1 MPGRSRMSRFGA
13 IFLGAVV
20 LLVPNGVFGADLSG
34 IVQTHDGAPA
44 GAGWRVVVN
53 GLDVPS
59 ATVALTD
66 DSGSFQLTGLGE
78 GRSTVTVLAPPE
90 EGVVSDPRA
99 GRLVRLV
106 DNHTTTIELTLN
118 PAESSA
124 PTFNFTFYRGEYWN
138 DQPSES
144 LSTGV
149 QLLEQGAVG
158 NIDMELAAGGGT
170 ISGRVLRDVG
180 NNGIAGLIVA
190 AFGIDSSV
198 FSFDRTDADGYYR
211 ITGVPADE
219 FIVTAGIVFSDSLS
233 MLVGEYYNNSWTM
246 PTSIVIV
253 TEGSDTPEIDFWLG
267 EGGAISG
274 RVTAE
279 SGGEGLGGVSI
290 KGFEATI
297 GLQFITLTDDTGNY
311 ILRGLP
317 PGSWRVEA
325 NSGDNFVGEYWNNKT
340 DFETADVIVVSAGPP
355 VTNVNL
361 ALATGGSITGVITD
375 QNSGQPLADLFI
387 SAERDGDPLTRI
399 AQTDPTG
406 TYLVQGLPSG
416 MYRVHAVE
424 IGEYWDNRT
433 SRETADLIPVSLGVM
448 TSGKNF
454 QGTLGASNCGSSS
467 EDVSTIRGVVVD
479 QNQNPLSEATIG
491 LYVNAFGGGLRE
503 YDDATTD
510 ENGVY
515 EFTCV
520 QPGNYFINCQVP
532 FSTYVS
538 EWYDDQG
545 EMKPD
550 IVRAIANQ
558 VTDNID
564 FALAVGGT
572 IGGRVTAAGGVPL
585 PGVEVSVK
593 NRTTGDDAAEIT
605 DADGRYAISGGK
617 YGGLPAGTYTV
628 WTEGRSTAD
637 PSLVPVV
644 LSRFDA
650 AASAIG
656 GVVLAWTTS
665 HEFHHAGFHV
675 ERAAAPDAAP
685 VRLTNELLSG
695 GPEYRYVDAG
705 APDGSNWY
713 WLLAVDRH
721 GRSER
726 LGPVAVDVGPVPAS
740 RLLGPLVNPS
750 VRTASIRWQTAR
762 DGRVQLRLFDAAG
775 RWVRTLVDE
784 IRPAGAGAAYWDGR
798 SADGRDVAGG
808 LYFLRFDTEDETQ
821 TGRLMLV
828 R

>member
-53 GLDVPS
+53 GLDVPG

-66 DSGSFQLTGLGE
+66 ESGSFQLIGLGD

-90 EGVVSDPRA
+90 EGTVSDPRA
-99 GRLVRLV
+99 GRLVRLQG
-106 DNHTTTIELTLN
+106 NRPTRLELRLN
-118 PAESSA
+118 PVETSA

-138 DQPSES
+138 DQPSEA
-144 LSTGV
+144 LSTGI
-149 QLLEQGAVG
+149 QLLEQGAIG
-158 NIDMELAAGGGT
+158 TIDMELTPGGGT

-180 NNGIAGLIVA
+180 GTGIEGLVVA
-190 AFGIDSSV
+190 AFGSGTSI
-198 FSFDRTDADGYYR
+198 FSFDRTDSDGYYR
-211 ITGVPADE
+211 ITGIPADG
-219 FIVTAGIVFSDSLS
+219 FIVTAGLSFSDPLGTH
-233 MLVGEYYNNSWTM
+233 VGEYFNNSLTIA
-246 PTSIVIV
+246 TSSMV
-253 TEGSDTPEIDFWLG
+253 TVSEGSDTPDIDFSLG
-267 EGGAISG
+267 EGGGISG
-274 RVTAE
+274 RITAE
-279 SGGEGLGGVSI
+279 AGGKGLGSVLLI
-290 KGFEATI
+290 AYEVTLD
-297 GLQFITLTDDTGNY
+297 LQQITLTDDDGYFLMNRLEPGTWKLGASSSGNF
-311 ILRGLP
+311 
-317 PGSWRVEA
+317 A
-325 NSGDNFVGEYWNNKT
+325 GEFWNDKERF
-340 DFETADVIVVSAGPP
+340 DTADLIVVPAGPP
-355 VTNVNL
+355 VMNINMS
-361 ALATGGSITGVITD
+361 LATGGTIAGLISHQT
-375 QNSGQPLADLFI
+375 SGLPVADLLVL
-387 SAERDGDPLTRI
+387 AERTGDHLTRTARTNLQGSYEI
-399 AQTDPTG
+399 
-406 TYLVQGLPSG
+406 LGLPSG
-416 MYRVHAVE
+416 MYQVYVPE
-424 IGEYWDNRT
+424 IGKYWNNRV
-433 SRETADLIPVSLGVM
+433 SPETADLVSVSLAEI
-448 TSGKNF
+448 SGNIDF
-454 QGTLGASNCGSSS
+454 QGLPLSSS
-467 EDVSTIRGVVVD
+467 CLSNPEDVSTIRGAVID
-479 QNQNPLSEATIG
+479 QAQNPISGASLS
-491 LYVNAFGGGLRE
+491 LYVDVLGTQFQVDESESDAGGH
-503 YDDATTD
+503 
-510 ENGVY
+510 Y
-515 EFTCV
+515 EFNCV
-520 QPGNYFINCQVP
+520 QPGTYSIECRVP
-532 FSTYVS
+532 FSTFLT
-538 EWYDDQG
+538 EWYDDQS
-545 EMKPD
+545 ETRPD
-550 IVRAIANQ
+550 TIRAVANQ

-564 FALAVGGT
+564 FALTVGGT
-572 IGGRVTAAGGVPL
+572 IGGRVTAAGGMPL
-585 PGVEVSVK
+585 PGVEVIVK
-593 NRTTGDDAAEIT
+593 NRTTGGIAAEMT
-605 DADGRYAISGGK
+605 AADGRYSVSGGLD
-617 YGGLPAGTYTV
+617 GGLPAGTYTV

-650 AASAIG
+650 SASATG

-695 GPEYRYVDAG
+695 GPKYRYVDAG

-726 LGPVAVDVGPVPAS
+726 LGPVAIDAGPVVGS

-762 DGRVQLRLFDAAG
+762 EGRVQLRLFDAAG

-784 IRPAGAGAAYWDGR
+784 VRPAGAGAAHWDGR